1 MPHPVFDHTDHR
13 PWPVPPHSWR
23 WRQSWLDVLFA
34 HWPTPA
40 ESLRP
45 LIPEALTIEE
55 FDGTA
60 WLGVVPFRMEGV
72 GLRGVPNLPW
82 LSAFPEL
89 NVRTYVEAE
98 GKPGVWFFS
107 LDAANA
113 VAVWTA
119 RRFFH
124 LPYYRADMS
133 VEPAAA
139 ELVYRSRRLTNN
151 GRAARFSARY
161 GPVSDVRPST
171 PGSLDHWLMERYC
184 LYSRAPDGRVCR
196 ADVHHHPWAL
206 QPADAEIELNT
217 MTHPLGISLPDQP
230 PILHYS
236 KRLDIVAWAP
246 VPLVHPLRATGVSL
260 R

>member
-1 MPHPVFDHTDHR
+1 MPPR
-13 PWPVPPHSWR
+13 PWR

-34 HWPTPA
+34 HWPVPA
-40 ESLRP
+40 ERLRP
-45 LIPEALTIEE
+45 LIPEALAVEE

-60 WLGVVPFRMEGV
+60 WLGVVPFRMQGV
-72 GLRGVPNLPW
+72 GLRGVPDLPR

-107 LDAANA
+107 LDAANP

-133 VEPAAA
+133 VEVAPA
-139 ELVYRSRRLTNN
+139 ELIYRSRRLSDN
-151 GRAARFSARY
+151 GGTALFSARY
-161 GPVSDVRPST
+161 GPVSAANAAT
-171 PGSLDHWLMERYC
+171 PGSLDHWLTERYC
-184 LYSRAPDGRVCR
+184 LYSRAADGSVYR
-196 ADVHHHPWAL
+196 ADVHHCPWAL
-206 QPADAEIELNT
+206 QPADAEIAVNT
-217 MTHPLGISLPDQP
+217 MTDPLGISLPNQP
-230 PILHYS
+230 PILYYS
-236 KRLDIVAWAP
+236 KRLDVVAWSP
-246 VPLVHPLRATGVSL
+246 VQLADPLGAAGVSL